1 MTSSELKINC
11 RRLAVNRILF
21 TALFLILQIA
31 WIVVSI
37 VKLSEYSTWISVA
50 FRVLSLG
57 IVLFIICKEDNPAY
71 KIVWIILIML
81 LPIFGGL
88 LYLFAG
94 NKKPSKHMNNM
105 IQNTKS
111 RYLPMLSSYGEEGDR
126 LGDTDPKLSDMQV
139 YKKSQRLSRLCQHRG
154 EILSRGRENVC

>member
-37 VKLSEYSTWISVA
+37 VKLSEYSTWISVV

-88 LYLFAG
+88 LYLLRE
-94 NKKPSKHMNNM
+94 
-105 IQNTKS
+105 TKS
-111 RYLPMLSSYGEEGDR
+111 PQS
-126 LGDTDPKLSDMQV
+126 
-139 YKKSQRLSRLCQHRG
+139 
-154 EILSRGRENVC
+154 I